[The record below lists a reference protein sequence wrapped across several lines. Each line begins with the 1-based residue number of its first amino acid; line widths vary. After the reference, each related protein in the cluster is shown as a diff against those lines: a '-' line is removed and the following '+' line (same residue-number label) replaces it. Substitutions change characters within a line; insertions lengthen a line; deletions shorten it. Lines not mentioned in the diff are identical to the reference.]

1 MKSPRTS
8 SPVSRA
14 SFTPSLNQR
23 LGRDSSRNTK
33 NAPKVLGQACPVA
46 VSIGLLAFG
55 AGITSAD
62 IFILDQ
68 DGFQDAAAGIT
79 LHVEDFESHEIGPA
93 PAPFAL
99 SNGLMFSGDEP
110 FVTTG
115 NNGTQALINNS
126 VPLTAPRIFSAFA
139 PGTRYFSTELSLD
152 PTDEFDVIVECASG
166 DTLTMLE
173 ERGGNFDGFLG
184 VFVTNDSIVR
194 VTVRNTGEGSSGPGG
209 SGGGVSNYG
218 FDRVSTDQIGLGP
231 CPADLAAPYT
241 ELNFFDTA
249 AFLEYFA
256 AGESRADLAAP
267 LGTFNFFDVSAFLG
281 AYNAGCP

>member
-1 MKSPRTS
+1 MTHHD
-8 SPVSRA
+8 
-14 SFTPSLNQR
+14 R
-23 LGRDSSRNTK
+23 LTAARLPIAT
-33 NAPKVLGQACPVA
+33 AMLCLMA
-46 VSIGLLAFG
+46 
-55 AGITSAD
+55 AGTLAD

-68 DGFQDAAAGIT
+68 EEFQDAAAGIT
-79 LHVEDFESHEIGPA
+79 LHVEEFESHEIGPA

-126 VPLTAPRIFSAFA
+126 TPLTAPRIFSAFA

-166 DTLTMLE
+166 DTLIMLD

-194 VTVRNTGEGSSGPGG
+194 VIVRNTGEGSSGPGG

-218 FDRVSTDQIGLGP
+218 FDRVSTDQVGLGP

-249 AFLEYFA
+249 AFLEHFA
-256 AGESRADLAAP
+256 DGEPEADLAAP
-267 LGTFNFFDVSAFLG
+267 LGTFNFFDVSVFL
-281 AYNAGCP
+281 ATYNRGCP